1 MRKVLLGFGWLMLA
15 IAGIAHT
22 QTPTKPFTITL
33 EAETPQVKVGGQVIL
48 DVIMTNT
55 SDHEIDC
62 TMYYHS
68 QIDQRYG
75 YQVFY
80 EDGTPAAKIDKRLS
94 SDSFACVLDPGESSQ
109 SGGLIS
115 QIFDFS
121 RPGKYT
127 IQASRL
133 VLGDDQRPDTLEM
146 HKDPWIEIKSNTI
159 DITVLP
165 ADDTPAAK
173 PASRLPFSIT
183 LSTDKPVVNA
193 GGDVLVDAVMTN
205 ISDHDVDCASNWSN
219 ALDRNYDYDV
229 TREDG
234 QPVPKIEKRFHGSFD
249 AAPCI
254 IKPGEAAHAAGGL
267 VSVLYDFSRPGKY
280 SIQVSRPVL
289 GDGNRPGTVGTGAT
303 KGVAVRSNTLIVTV
317 LPADDTPARQ

>member
-1 MRKVLLGFGWLMLA
+1 
-15 IAGIAHT
+15 
-22 QTPTKPFTITL
+22 
-33 EAETPQVKVGGQVIL
+33 VGGQVIL

-133 VLGDDQRPDTLEM
+133 VLGDDQRPDTLEL

-159 DITVLP
+159 TITVLP
-165 ADDTPAAK
+165 AADP
-173 PASRLPFSIT
+173 PP
-183 LSTDKPVVNA
+183 
-193 GGDVLVDAVMTN
+193 
-205 ISDHDVDCASNWSN
+205 
-219 ALDRNYDYDV
+219 
-229 TREDG
+229 
-234 QPVPKIEKRFHGSFD
+234 
-249 AAPCI
+249 
-254 IKPGEAAHAAGGL
+254 
-267 VSVLYDFSRPGKY
+267 
-280 SIQVSRPVL
+280 
-289 GDGNRPGTVGTGAT
+289 T
-303 KGVAVRSNTLIVTV
+303 K
-317 LPADDTPARQ
+317 Q